1 MLPLDSLLGH
11 PPPRVGPRAAINGMR
26 GTQQRLGVGPSV
38 RAARTRRKGSD
49 LLIKAA
55 TEQKRGRVRVG

>member
-1 MLPLDSLLGH
+1 MTVSWAAPT
-11 PPPRVGPRAAINGMR
+11 RVRPRAAINGR
-26 GTQQRLGVGPSV
+26 RRAQQKLGMGPSV

-55 TEQKRGRVRVG
+55 TEQKQGRVRMG